1 MMTIVTHVS
10 LKPGN
15 EPEWDT
21 AMRKRLEAARSQ
33 EGWIG
38 GQILIPLDDANRRIL
53 VGTWETR
60 AHWEAWHQ
68 DPEFAATRERLEG
81 LESGR
86 SEWYEVLVDVRGGAA
101 RSTAGRAA

>member
-15 EPEWDT
+15 EPEWDA
-21 AMRKRLEAARSQ
+21 AMRKRLEAARTQ

-38 GQILIPLDDANRRIL
+38 GQILIPLDGANGRIL
-53 VGTWETR
+53 VGTWDTR
-60 AHWEAWHQ
+60 AHWEAWNQ
-68 DPEFAATRERLEG
+68 DPEFAETRKRLEG

-86 SEWYEVLVDVRGGAA
+86 SEWYEVLCDVRGPAT
-101 RSTAGRAA
+101 RSAAGRAA

>member
-15 EPEWDT
+15 EPEWDA
-21 AMRKRLEAARSQ
+21 AMRKRLDAARTQ
-33 EGWIG
+33 TGWIG
-38 GQILIPLDDANRRIL
+38 GQILIPLEGANRRIL
-53 VGTWETR
+53 LGTWETR

-86 SEWYEVLVDVRGGAA
+86 SEWYEVLAEVRGPAT
-101 RSTAGRAA
+101 RSASGRAA

>member
-15 EPEWDT
+15 EPEWDA

-33 EGWIG
+33 EGWIA

-68 DPEFAATRERLEG
+68 DHEFAATRERLEG

-101 RSTAGRAA
+101 RSTSGRAA